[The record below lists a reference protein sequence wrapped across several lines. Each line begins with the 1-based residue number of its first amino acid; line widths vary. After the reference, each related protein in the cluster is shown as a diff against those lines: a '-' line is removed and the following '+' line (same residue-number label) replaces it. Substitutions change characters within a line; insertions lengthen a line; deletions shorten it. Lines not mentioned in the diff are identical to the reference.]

1 MSRLPSPRLSLR
13 PLRRALLPLL
23 LVAGCRFGSVS
34 PVSES
39 IAATAQHSEA
49 VSLGESLCRLGTAM
63 VSDAPDC
70 DDRAAAIDRLVLAV
84 GELSSYGARLSRLA
98 GIDSVDLGVAPGAVI
113 SLGETLGGGTL
124 AGIERKG
131 IETASQI
138 ITDVIT
144 TSVKRRALRKAVV
157 TTDRSV
163 QCLAWRSV
171 EATEVWRREL
181 ARIAEARA
189 KADALDIVL
198 APAAP
203 RAPEADVDDEVPT
216 ETPTVASTQEQSRS
230 QPDPIEPRV
239 VALEEAV
246 GELEEDTGRTTRRAL
261 ESQRLALRSV
271 QVIAAEHD
279 RRLAAL
285 ERGLWAV
292 ALSHHHLAC
301 NAERLGTTR
310 DRGLR
315 SEIDRRV
322 ACVLERE
329 RPPQE
334 RSAAC
339 RPVLAQAE
347 AMRAAACQD
356 LLRDG
361 DDGKPEPV
369 APACDDTEG
378 TSP

>member
-1 MSRLPSPRLSLR
+1 MSRPPSPRLLLR

-49 VSLGESLCRLGTAM
+49 VTLGESLCRLGTAM

-70 DDRAAAIDRLVLAV
+70 EDRAAAIERLLVAV
-84 GELSSYGARLSRLA
+84 GELSTYGDRLARLA
-98 GIDSVDLGVAPGAVI
+98 GIDSVSLGAAPGAVI
-113 SLGETLGGGTL
+113 SLGEALAGGTL
-124 AGIERKG
+124 AGVERKG
-131 IETASQI
+131 IETAAQI

-157 TTDRSV
+157 TSDRSV

-198 APAAP
+198 GPSGP
-203 RAPEADVDDEVPT
+203 RGPEADVGGEGPAEAELGDQ
-216 ETPTVASTQEQSRS
+216 A
-230 QPDPIEPRV
+230 QPHPLQPRV
-239 VALEEAV
+239 VELEETV
-246 GELEEDTGRTTRRAL
+246 GELEEDMEGTTRRAL

-315 SEIDRRV
+315 SEIGRRV

-334 RSAAC
+334 RSAVC

-347 AMRAAACQD
+347 AMRAAACQE